1 MVTLF
6 RELEF
11 ALWCIFDGLR
21 ASRYSWTECY
31 ALARDLIVSPDLSV
45 FRTQS
50 NDVSEFSQTV
60 TYRDILQLW
69 SRNRLLQ
76 VSPREYSLPLYEYF
90 SGRSSESFG
99 ALVWFT
105 LLGNP
110 RDTIEADAALAFDER
125 QAIPSADSSV
135 LSESGCPCACSMA
148 LTYCIVSGAGVL
160 LQHRFG
166 QTLSQLRALALRSRP
181 PSLVLDHSS
190 FTPEYLMG
198 EVTSF
203 NAWQAAQTSGG
214 ASPEGRDAPGDASEF
229 GSEKG
234 SEEEPA
240 MRSGAESEG
249 SSSDEQ
255 ESEKSAASSSGGSGS
270 AFKPSSEASEQTP
283 DDPSGEIPAVE
294 VGDLVT
300 GAGNMSMEVAA
311 EVDDPM
317 VDAGAE
323 EPGRDAEG
331 EVAEEEV
338 PVPPGMPVPEAQIRY
353 PRVSVSFSGVF
364 PVLTSFF

>member
-11 ALWCIFDGLR
+11 PLWCIFDGLR

-135 LSESGCPCACSMA
+135 LSESVRLS
-148 LTYCIVSGAGVL
+148 LRVFDGADL
-160 LQHRFG
+160 LHS
-166 QTLSQLRALALRSRP
+166 LWCRS
-181 PSLVLDHSS
+181 
-190 FTPEYLMG
+190 
-198 EVTSF
+198 
-203 NAWQAAQTSGG
+203 
-214 ASPEGRDAPGDASEF
+214 
-229 GSEKG
+229 
-234 SEEEPA
+234 
-240 MRSGAESEG
+240 
-249 SSSDEQ
+249 
-255 ESEKSAASSSGGSGS
+255 
-270 AFKPSSEASEQTP
+270 PSSASFWS
-283 DDPSGEIPAVE
+283 DPFPIARARS
-294 VGDLVT
+294 
-300 GAGNMSMEVAA
+300 S
-311 EVDDPM
+311 
-317 VDAGAE
+317 
-323 EPGRDAEG
+323 
-331 EVAEEEV
+331 
-338 PVPPGMPVPEAQIRY
+338 VPP
-353 PRVSVSFSGVF
+353 SFSGSRSLFLHSGVPHGRGDF
-364 PVLTSFF
+364 V